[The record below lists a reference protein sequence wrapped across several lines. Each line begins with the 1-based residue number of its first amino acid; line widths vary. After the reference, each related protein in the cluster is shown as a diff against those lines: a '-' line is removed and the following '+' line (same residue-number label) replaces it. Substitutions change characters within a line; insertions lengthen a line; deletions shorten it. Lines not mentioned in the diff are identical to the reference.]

1 MIMGATT
8 LLIGATAFI
17 PMYHTPG
24 TPPPCALRTSRILAY
39 VGPEESETGLQNN
52 PLLYVKTKGGLSYK
66 DVERGNG
73 ESLSDD
79 AIVELQYTASLI
91 STGEVVE
98 KTREGRPLTFQLGKG
113 KADVFA
119 EAIEGMAIGGERRVL
134 IPPSSIYSS
143 LKDDTVE
150 ISVRLSGVKSGA
162 DAVLWKHG
170 RSIVRLALLASFVP
184 DVLHFAGILPEGA
197 KPVLA
202 QAGEAVAP
210 HVDAANAWAVQG
222 LQA

>member
-39 VGPEESETGLQNN
+39 VGPEDSETGLQNN

-113 KADVFA
+113 KAGTTQLWSCSTPPASFLPA
-119 EAIEGMAIGGERRVL
+119 RSSRRRARVGL
-134 IPPSSIYSS
+134 SPSSSAKARRTSS
-143 LKDDTVE
+143 RRP
-150 ISVRLSGVKSGA
+150 SRA
-162 DAVLWKHG
+162 W
-170 RSIVRLALLASFVP
+170 RSA
-184 DVLHFAGILPEGA
+184 
-197 KPVLA
+197 
-202 QAGEAVAP
+202 
-210 HVDAANAWAVQG
+210 
-222 LQA
+222 